1 MTTFIKAAATTASA
15 VALLGSLA
23 LSTPVMAEESAS
35 RAELGKEIA
44 WDRGLGN
51 CLACHAMEGGN
62 LPGTI
67 GPPLI
72 AMKARF
78 PDRDELYQV
87 VYDIHEKRAPNS
99 IMPRFGKYGVL
110 TEEQIDLVVDYL
122 YTL

>member
-23 LSTPVMAEESAS
+23 LSAPVMAEEAPS

-51 CLACHAMEGGN
+51 CLACHAMEDGN

-78 PDRDELYQV
+78 PDRDALYEI
-87 VYDIHEKRAPNS
+87 VYDIWERTPNT

-110 TEEQIDLVVDYL
+110 SEEQVDLVVDYL